1 VTMPHY
7 ALEVALTRPLTTDE
21 LHHVARTWPLAA
33 NHDATRLM
41 ALMSA
46 KTPERAAHRLRRRL
60 STRLPIDV
68 ITTHYPDTSG
78 QILLNVTFPPA
89 TRTALKSA
97 AHHAGRTPE
106 RFIELALNQA
116 LAQHND
122 QEADRLEHAVHRL
135 LAHTTPGHLLSAIGH
150 ALTRLPEGPTP

>member
-1 VTMPHY
+1 MPHY